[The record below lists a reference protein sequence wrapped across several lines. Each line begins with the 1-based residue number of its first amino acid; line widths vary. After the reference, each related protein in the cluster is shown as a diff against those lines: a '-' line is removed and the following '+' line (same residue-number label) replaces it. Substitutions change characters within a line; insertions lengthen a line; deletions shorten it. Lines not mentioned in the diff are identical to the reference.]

1 VIKAIAIDDERNALG
16 IIENYCKQ
24 SSTVNL
30 LATFQDPEQAIEFV
44 KTHPVDLVFL
54 DVQLSAVNG
63 LSLIPKLAGEPK
75 IVLTTAHP
83 DYALQGYDLDILDYL
98 LKPFPFARFE
108 RAIHKYQLTATAKN
122 TNTLAH
128 TKTLVAGAEDLIFVK
143 SDHKTHKVRLD
154 ELKWI
159 EGAGNYVTL
168 HTIKQKILT
177 LQNLRS
183 FELFLQPYQFVRV
196 HKSFIVNVKYVDSID
211 TQSIYCAGQQIPIGE
226 TYKEK
231 VLSFLRELGQHF

>member
-1 VIKAIAIDDERNALG
+1 VIKAIAIDDECNALG
-16 IIENYCKQ
+16 IIENYCTQ
-24 SSTVNL
+24 SNAITL
-30 LATFQDPEQAIEFV
+30 LASFQDPEQAIEFV
-44 KTHPVDLVFL
+44 KNHPVDLVFL

-63 LSLIPKLAGEPK
+63 LSLIPRLAGEPK

-98 LKPFPFARFE
+98 LKPFAFARFE
-108 RAIHKYQLTATAKN
+108 RALQKYQLITAVKN
-122 TNTLAH
+122 TNPTSQA
-128 TKTLVAGAEDLIFVK
+128 KTLVAGADDIIFVK

-168 HTIKQKILT
+168 HTIRQKILT

-183 FELFLQPYQFVRV
+183 FETFLQPYQFIRV

-211 TQSIYCAGQQIPIGE
+211 TQSIHCAGQQIPIGE

-231 VLSFLRELGQHF
+231 VLLFLRELGQHF